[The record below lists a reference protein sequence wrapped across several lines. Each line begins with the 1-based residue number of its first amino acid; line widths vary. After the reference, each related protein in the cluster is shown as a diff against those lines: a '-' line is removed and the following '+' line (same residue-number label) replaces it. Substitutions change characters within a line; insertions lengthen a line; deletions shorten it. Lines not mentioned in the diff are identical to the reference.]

1 MCDNV
6 GNQVGGFADVLTSS
20 VVSLPTVLAAF
31 AVFLAAMQGVLA
43 LESADPCRLSTRKM
57 NILLV
62 LELAEVAI
70 SVASEVL
77 SFVELR
83 AALTGNLQYLHWVAP
98 CLLAAGMIETAV
110 DVYFTLAVLTKS
122 RVGWM
127 PFSNSGSSNKAW
139 EVLPFLL
146 TFSLSASLVGWR
158 LRWWWTGDIICDEI
172 GMAAAAEPT
181 LKEGVMGFAVGW
193 TVGIS
198 GLVLIII
205 MLSDCSED
213 GANYIASM
221 PFLWKPDAWLER
233 QHGDLKIWY
242 RDSKGDDTLQQ
253 YVASA
258 VLDGSIEIPETEN
271 DVFLNLERQP
281 LHCGNAI
288 VGKDRELI
296 YEEDRGASRLHKI
309 ILIAEHLVVL
319 PLLFVVVIMVARL
332 HSTLDEVTF
341 NAVKQLAD
349 GVIIISFLEI
359 AIGIKNVLW
368 SISGVSKDEQP
379 PSPDDARL
387 DQLKGFYVQHLKRGT
402 ASDLT
407 LKVE

>member
-1 MCDNV
+1 MCDQV
-6 GNQVGGFADVLTSS
+6 GDPLGGFADVASS

-31 AVFLAAMQGVLA
+31 AVFLSAMQGVLA
-43 LESADPCRLSTRKM
+43 LESADPCRLSMRKM
-57 NILLV
+57 NMLLV
-62 LELAEVAI
+62 LELAEVAV
-70 SVASEVL
+70 SVVSEVL

-83 AALTGNLQYLHWVAP
+83 AALMGNLQWLHWVAP

-110 DVYFTLAVLTKS
+110 DVYFTLAVVTKS

-127 PFSNSGSSNKAW
+127 PFSASGSSNKAW
-139 EVLPFLL
+139 EVVPFLL
-146 TFSLSASLVGWR
+146 TFSLSVSLVGWR
-158 LRWWWTGDIICDEI
+158 LRWWWKGEI
-172 GMAAAAEPT
+172 VPDDLGLAIAAAEPAF
-181 LKEGVMGFAVGW
+181 KEGVMGFAVGW
-193 TVGIS
+193 TVGVS
-198 GLVLIII
+198 GLVFIII
-205 MLSDCSED
+205 LLSDCAED
-213 GANYIASM
+213 GANYIASV
-221 PFLWKPDAWLER
+221 PFLWKPDSWLER
-233 QHGDLKIWY
+233 QHGDIKIWY
-242 RDSKGDDTLQQ
+242 RNSKGDDTLQQ

-288 VGKDRELI
+288 VGKDKELI

-319 PLLFVVVIMVARL
+319 PLLFVVVILVVRL
-332 HSTLDEVTF
+332 HDTLDDATF
-341 NAVKQLAD
+341 NVLKQLAD

-368 SISGVSKDEQP
+368 SISGVSKAEQTTP
-379 PSPDDARL
+379 PDDAGL
-387 DQLKGFYVQHLKRGT
+387 DQLKGFYTQHLKRST
-402 ASDLT
+402 ATDLT